1 MGKKST
7 TKILAKTVAEAVG
20 TGKEYFVWDAEI
32 SGFGIRVQKTGAAT
46 FVYQYRVR
54 RRPRRMKIGP
64 VQVMKVATAR
74 AQAQEWAVLVAQ
86 GGDPLARK
94 EEQRNA
100 LTVRELADVF
110 DEIHIGFALKD
121 STAREYRR
129 ALNNYILP
137 ALGAMKVAEVDRRDV
152 SKLFVSM
159 SHKPTQANRT
169 LEIVSKMFNLAEEWG
184 HRPMGSNPR
193 RGVKKYPET
202 KRERFF
208 SPAELARV
216 GEVLEEMEAEC
227 IEMPSA
233 IAAVRLLILTGCRL
247 NEVMT
252 LQWAHV
258 HFSAGILKLPDSK
271 TGKKD
276 VPLGQAAIDLL
287 VGLPRIEGNP
297 WVLPG
302 RNEGGRLT
310 DLQPFWQRVRA
321 RAGLKDARIH
331 DLRHTF
337 ASVAVASGK
346 SLPMIGRMLGHK
358 TYQSTAR
365 YAHLANGTVRDAA
378 DDVTALIASSLARRP
393 SNSGPLVPLL

>member
-1 MGKKST
+1 MSKST

-20 TGKEYFVWDAEI
+20 ADKEYFIWDAEI
-32 SGFGIRVQKTGAAT
+32 RGFGLRVPTSGEAT
-46 FVYQYRVR
+46 FVYQYRVGR
-54 RRPRRMKIGP
+54 RARRMKIGP
-64 VQVMKVATAR
+64 AKVIKVGSAR
-74 AQAQEWAVLVAQ
+74 TQAQEWAVMVAQ
-86 GGDPLARK
+86 GGDPLAKK
-94 EEQRNA
+94 EDERNA
-100 LTVRELADVF
+100 TTVRELAQSF
-110 DEIHIGFALKD
+110 DDFHIGMALKD

-137 ALGAMKVAEVDRRDV
+137 ALGKMKVADVSRRDV
-152 SKLFVSM
+152 SKLFLSM
-159 SHKPTQANRT
+159 NDKPTQANRT

-184 HRPMGSNPR
+184 QRPLGSNPR
-193 RGVKKYPET
+193 RGIKKFPET
-202 KRERFF
+202 KRERFL

-216 GEVLEEMEAEC
+216 GEVLCETEAERV
-227 IEMPSA
+227 EMASA
-233 IAAVRLLILTGCRL
+233 ISAVRLLILTGCRL
-247 NEVMT
+247 NEVIT

-258 HFSAGILKLPDSK
+258 HVGAGILKLPDSK

-276 VPLGQAAIDLL
+276 VPLGQAAVDVLN
-287 VGLPRIEGNP
+287 GLPRMAGNP

-302 RNEGGRLT
+302 RNDGGRLT

-378 DDVTALIASSLARRP
+378 NDVTALIASSMEQRQP
-393 SNSGPLVPLL
+393 